1 MAKRISLIISV
12 LFTFTTVALAA
23 TTQKSSDD
31 TARFYGNWSA
41 TFPYNNVPVTILS
54 IHDASGYKNYVL
66 LPQGAAPAGTGHFI
80 AANSVWTSDDT
91 AAPNNTGSY
100 TFIDNNT
107 AYCTNALGQSLLWQR
122 YNLPLPKIIGDV
134 ANGAGASLGND
145 LTRVKSG
152 DAIKASRTIAA
163 AWQADAVLVWAQ
175 VVTPNPDG
183 TVNILAHP
191 QALNFLY
198 FSPSTNT
205 AVSVVSTA
213 PTGSLTISAPANVRP
228 APSVPIKPQAIDL
241 SQAFTN
247 AKLFGF
253 NGNASQ
259 ATLSFQAARNKP
271 MRLVWEIQA
280 GGSYPVVVSGATGA
294 LLSPFEIVDDKVA
307 DFNAL
312 AAARHAGRG
321 RINTSAGFRS
331 QTGINFWQP
340 DAIPNSDNSNNQSAP
355 TNETGEE
362 AKNTALQNAYD
373 AGDMAAYNR
382 ILNNEMTD
390 ADYQNFVDSTGP
402 EVINNGGGD
411 NNGGD
416 NNNTDNGGGENM
428 EVAPAP
434 EPEPAPPPEP
444 VGEEGG

>member
-1 MAKRISLIISV
+1 MAKRISLIVSV
-12 LFTFTTVALAA
+12 LFTFSGGVFAA
-23 TTQKSSDD
+23 TTQKSDD

-54 IHDASGYKNYVL
+54 IHDAGGYKNYVL

-80 AANSVWTSDDT
+80 AASGTWTSDDT

-122 YNLPLPKIIGDV
+122 YNLPLPKIIGDG
-134 ANGAGASLGND
+134 ANGAGASLGSD

-152 DAIKASRTIAA
+152 DAIKASRAIAA
-163 AWQADAVLVWAQ
+163 AWQADAVLVWVQ

-191 QALNFLY
+191 QAFNFLY
-198 FSPSTNT
+198 FSPSTST

-213 PTGSLTISAPANVRP
+213 PTGSLTISAPATVRP
-228 APSVPIKPQAIDL
+228 APSIPIKPQAIDL
-241 SQAFTN
+241 SQAFAN

-259 ATLSFQAARNKP
+259 ATLSFQASRNKP

-307 DFNAL
+307 DYNAL
-312 AAARHAGRG
+312 AAAHRAGHG
-321 RINTSAGFRS
+321 RINTSTGFRS

-340 DAIPNSDNSNNQSAP
+340 DANPNSDNSNNRSGA
-355 TNETGEE
+355 TNETDEA
-362 AKNTALQNAYD
+362 AKNSALQNAYD
-373 AGDMAAYNR
+373 AGDMEAYNR

-390 ADYQNFVDSTGP
+390 ADYQNFVSSTGP
-402 EVINNGGGD
+402 EVVNDGGGD

-416 NNNTDNGGGENM
+416 NNNADNGGGENN

-434 EPEPAPPPEP
+434 EPEPEPPEP
-444 VGEEGG
+444 IGESGG

>member
-1 MAKRISLIISV
+1 MAKPISLIISV
-12 LFTFTTVALAA
+12 LFTFTGVVVAA
-23 TTQKSSDD
+23 TTQKSDD

-41 TFPYNNVPVTILS
+41 TFPYNNIPVTILS
-54 IHDASGYKNYVL
+54 IHDASGYKNYVF
-66 LPQGAAPAGTGHFI
+66 LPQGAAPAGTGHFT
-80 AANSVWTSDDT
+80 AANGTWSSDDT

-122 YNLPLPKIIGDV
+122 YNLPLPKIIGDG
-134 ANGAGASLGND
+134 ANGGGASLGND

-152 DAIKASRTIAA
+152 DAIKASRATAA
-163 AWQADAVLVWAQ
+163 TWQTDAVLLWVQ

-191 QALNFLY
+191 QAFNFLY
-198 FSPSTNT
+198 FSPTTNT

-228 APSVPIKPQAIDL
+228 PPSVPIKPQAIDL
-241 SQAFTN
+241 SQAFAN

-253 NGNASQ
+253 NGSASQ

-280 GGSYPVVVSGATGA
+280 GGSYPLVVSGATGA
-294 LLSPFEIVDDKVA
+294 LLSPFEIVDNKVA
-307 DFNAL
+307 DYNAL
-312 AAARHAGRG
+312 AAQHAGRG
-321 RINTSAGFRS
+321 RINTSSGFRS

-340 DAIPNSDNSNNQSAP
+340 DANPNSDNSNNRSGA
-355 TNETGEE
+355 TNETDE
-362 AKNTALQNAYD
+362 AARNAALQNAYD
-373 AGDMAAYNR
+373 SGDMAAYNR

-390 ADYQNFVDSTGP
+390 ADYQNYVNSTGGG
-402 EVINNGGGD
+402 EVVNNGGGD

-416 NNNTDNGGGENM
+416 NGNADNGGENM